1 MPYIPVTATKRK
13 WCDFF
18 LSLCLICLTFLF
30 LLWCDSVL
38 WLLVAVAAV
47 GVAQH
52 SCIFLFDRPLTSCCF
67 EKHMFDTLG
76 FICKIHLIRIRLPW
90 PSAVCK
96 YVYDVPAYRYIHNV
110 YLWSNRLIVTQNIFG
125 RNKHNHFMHRMR
137 GDTKKKIRKF
147 NIFGS
152 GNEMKSSFFSWCV
165 QYWTSLHVFYF
176 HYCSQYDVNTHVNK
190 TWNTEMRRKC
200 CSDSKRNRVKCDKK
214 NRREK
219 KWKKKSSWIKI
230 KSEREGEGE

>member
-137 GDTKKKIRKF
+137 GDTKKKKLENSTF
-147 NIFGS
+147 LVV
-152 GNEMKSSFFSWCV
+152 EMKW
-165 QYWTSLHVFYF
+165 
-176 HYCSQYDVNTHVNK
+176 
-190 TWNTEMRRKC
+190 
-200 CSDSKRNRVKCDKK
+200 NRVSFLGAYNIEHRCMYFISTIVANTMSTPMSTRHGTLKWGE
-214 NRREK
+214 NVVPTRRE
-219 KWKKKSSWIKI
+219 I
-230 KSEREGEGE
+230 E